1 MPDQPDQPKKARRVL
16 SPKLRRRLKR
26 GLIGAFA
33 AAPVLVLG
41 LWLLVHKVEWM
52 GPLLAN
58 SLRAVIGSDNVARLE
73 DFVYAV
79 EDRYNRWRRKDE
91 KPKAYWEVPP
101 AEPSAAPPKVASA
114 GGVPALPPFRPKS
127 VGPMHKSWSAPGDGD
142 WVPIRDARRPNEE
155 PYLYKTLLH
164 PDPNRSWSE
173 VFVVAV
179 DLRRVSVHAVVGRNE
194 PKSLE
199 KESQNYE
206 RIARIRDEHH
216 DQVLGAFNGSF
227 MTEHGYY
234 GMKVDGVTLVKPREK
249 PCTIAVYKD
258 GSMRIATWKAI
269 ANTEPE
275 MAWFRQAPSCMYENG
290 ELHPGLQAG
299 GTAHWGATLD
309 GETVIRRSAAGLD
322 KARQV
327 LYVGITNHTTARAI
341 AIAMNHAGAADVTQL
356 DVNWSYPKFVLFDP
370 GPDGKRI
377 AVALAK
383 GFEFSEDEY
392 IRKRSIRDFFYLMP
406 KNPDA
411 SRN

>member
-1 MPDQPDQPKKARRVL
+1 MADRPDQPKKPARRL
-16 SPKLRRRLKR
+16 SPKARRRLKR
-26 GLIGAFA
+26 GLLGALA
-33 AAPVLVLG
+33 AAPVLILG
-41 LWLLVHKVEWM
+41 LWILVHKVEWM

-101 AEPSAAPPKVASA
+101 VEPSASPPPAASA
-114 GGVPALPPFRPKS
+114 GAAPRLPPFRPKN
-127 VGPMHKSWSAPGDGD
+127 VGPMHKSWSAPGDGE

-155 PYLYKTLLH
+155 PYLFKTLLH

-179 DLRRVSVHAVVGRNE
+179 DLRRVSVHPVVGRNE

-199 KESQNYE
+199 KEAQNYQ
-206 RIARIRDEHH
+206 RIARVPDQHH

-234 GMKVDGVTLVKPREK
+234 GMKLDGVTLVKPREK

-258 GSMRIATWKAI
+258 ERMRIATWKAI
-269 ANTEPE
+269 ADTEPE
-275 MAWFRQAPSCMYENG
+275 MAWFRQAPVCMYENG
-290 ELHPGLQAG
+290 VIHPGLQAG
-299 GTAHWGATLD
+299 ATLHWGATLD
-309 GETVIRRSAAGLD
+309 GETVIRRSAAGLNKSGD
-322 KARQV
+322 T

-341 AIAMNHAGAADVTQL
+341 AIAMHHAGAVDVTQL

-392 IRKRSIRDFFYLMP
+392 IRKRSLRDFFYLMP
-406 KNPDA
+406 KNPEA

>member
-1 MPDQPDQPKKARRVL
+1 MPGKPKKTLLRL
-16 SPKLRRRLKR
+16 SPRARQRFKR
-26 GLIGAFA
+26 GLIGTVA
-33 AAPVLVLG
+33 AAPLLIVG
-41 LWLLVHKVEWM
+41 LWFAVHKVEWV
-52 GPLLAN
+52 GPLIAN
-58 SLRAVIGSDNVARLE
+58 SLRAVVGSDNVARLE
-73 DFVYAV
+73 DFVYAI

-101 AEPSAAPPKVASA
+101 AEPSAASPKPQASGA
-114 GGVPALPPFRPKS
+114 GPQLPPFRPKG
-127 VGPMHKSWSAPGDGD
+127 VGPMHKSWSAPGDGE
-142 WVPIRDARRPNEE
+142 WVPIRDARRPGEE
-155 PYLYKTLLH
+155 PHMYKTLLH
-164 PDPNRSWSE
+164 PDANRSWSE

-179 DLRRVSVHAVVGRNE
+179 DLRRVRVHAVVGRNE
-194 PKSLE
+194 PKSIE
-199 KESQNYE
+199 KEAQDYK
-206 RIARIRDEHH
+206 RIARIPDEHH

-249 PCTIAVYKD
+249 PCTIAWYKD
-258 GSMRIATWKAI
+258 GRMRIATWKAI
-269 ANTEPE
+269 ADTEPQ

-322 KARQV
+322 ASGEV

-341 AIAMNHAGAADVTQL
+341 AIAMHHAGAQHVTQL

-370 GPDGKRI
+370 GPDGKRL

-383 GFEFSEDEY
+383 GFEFTEDEY
-392 IRKRSIRDFFYLMP
+392 IRQRSLRDFFYLMP
-406 KNPDA
+406 KNPDEKA
-411 SRN
+411 ARN